1 VFIQSLCLYGV
12 LEDEEVKLLRPLKT

>member
-1 VFIQSLCLYGV
+1 V